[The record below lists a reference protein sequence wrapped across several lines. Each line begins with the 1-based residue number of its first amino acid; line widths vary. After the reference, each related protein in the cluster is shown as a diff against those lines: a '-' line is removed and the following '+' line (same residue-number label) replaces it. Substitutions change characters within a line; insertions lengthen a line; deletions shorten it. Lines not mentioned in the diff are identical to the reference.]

1 MTSVSLLLCR
11 SAQPKKTKK
20 RGGAAA
26 AAAAAAPN
34 IFDAMLVASVKQ
46 KAGPAEAAREQSAKP
61 IRGEELEAWI
71 VDDPKTVRRRPSRP
85 ARPVVQLS
93 NHAVLCAWQTRHW
106 NDSSLRKRRRVDEDL
121 TQDDA
126 EDLAYDDDEEDA
138 SQSSEEPAAAAA
150 AALGPP
156 GGPSDASGPAPT
168 GVGAVTLSL
177 GALVRPSPRTA
188 AAQAD
193 AVLSSPRVAPSSPLT
208 LPSPATMAPLKAAMV
223 SMGGSGDG
231 GLGGVDLTDVTVVLN
246 WPPPPSPGGSND
258 ADMGYA
264 MPDGPASIMGWLEA
278 LPEGVSAGA

>member
-1 MTSVSLLLCR
+1 MYH
-11 SAQPKKTKK
+11 
-20 RGGAAA
+20 
-26 AAAAAAPN
+26 
-34 IFDAMLVASVKQ
+34 
-46 KAGPAEAAREQSAKP
+46 
-61 IRGEELEAWI
+61 
-71 VDDPKTVRRRPSRP
+71 DD
-85 ARPVVQLS
+85 
-93 NHAVLCAWQTRHW
+93 
-106 NDSSLRKRRRVDEDL
+106 E
-121 TQDDA
+121 
-126 EDLAYDDDEEDA
+126 EEDA

-150 AALGPP
+150 AAAALGPP
-156 GGPSDASGPAPT
+156 TNPGPAPT

-193 AVLSSPRVAPSSPLT
+193 AMLTSPRVAPSSPLT